1 MPEPREAT
9 TEQLSYVIHA
19 MLLARQTGMLRVE
32 RNYGSATEGG
42 AVVFVNGQ
50 IVQASSGPFR
60 GIEALNRL
68 SEWGLCRFV
77 FIPTSVAELTQMQ
90 HRLPASTSSSAPT
103 PPTPPPPITTLPPR
117 NTPPPIHHP
126 ANNGYRSETG
136 PLSTVTRPL
145 PAVSVTR
152 KLPVVTTQLPAI
164 KTPAPAPTALFHRLQ
179 EGPTALNYIEQIKL
193 SRVHR
198 RLFLLIDG
206 KRSIPDLAHLMGKP
220 PEEIYPL
227 LSDMERAGLI
237 QRTEPR

>member
-32 RNYGSATEGG
+32 RNYGNTTEGG
-42 AVVFVNGQ
+42 TVVFVNGQ
-50 IVQASSGPFR
+50 IVQASAGPLR
-60 GIEALNRL
+60 GVEALNRL
-68 SEWGLCRFV
+68 SDWGFCRFV
-77 FIPTSVAELTQMQ
+77 FIPTSVAELTHM
-90 HRLPASTSSSAPT
+90 HHLLPASTSSSPSSP
-103 PPTPPPPITTLPPR
+103 PPTTTLPPR
-117 NTPPPIHHP
+117 NTPPPIHHSAP
-126 ANNGYRSETG
+126 NGYRTETG
-136 PLSTVTRPL
+136 PLPALTRPL
-145 PAVSVTR
+145 PAASVTR

-179 EGPTALNYIEQIKL
+179 EGPTALHYIEQIKL

-206 KRSIPDLAHLMGKP
+206 KRSVPDLAHLMGKP

-227 LSDMERAGLI
+227 LSDLERAGLI
-237 QRTEPR
+237 RRTEPR